1 MVKKVE
7 NPKKEEKS
15 HKRAQSE
22 LRHMPTSSKLEL
34 PKIQN

>member
-1 MVKKVE
+1 MFIKKVE
-7 NPKKEEKS
+7 IQKKEEKG

-34 PKIQN
+34 PKI